1 MGRAI
6 RHAYA
11 HTPRGALRYAEA
23 GERPPLLLLHS
34 TPRSHRQFRH
44 LMPLLAPRFRAI
56 AVDAPGYGQSHA
68 LPAPTSIEWMAEALV
83 LLLDALGVERAH
95 LFGLHTGNKLAAA
108 MAAHWPARIERL
120 VFVGQTHS
128 IIADGPERNRAIRAF
143 SDRYVPRYGPSADG
157 AHHVRAWAA
166 AHAVAQSLWW
176 PQSLQT
182 GSPVDAED
190 VAAAEARV
198 IDHLLGWRS
207 VVPTYEAILAF
218 DLADALRRVE
228 APTLV
233 LELLTEQEA
242 HLGAQAGR
250 ICAMMRR
257 ATPAAIQGADGGV
270 VEARPGLVMD
280 AILPFLAV

>member
-182 GSPVDAED
+182 GSPSMQ
-190 VAAAEARV
+190 RT
-198 IDHLLGWRS
+198 L
-207 VVPTYEAILAF
+207 P
-218 DLADALRRVE
+218 RR
-228 APTLV
+228 
-233 LELLTEQEA
+233 
-242 HLGAQAGR
+242 
-250 ICAMMRR
+250 RR
-257 ATPAAIQGADGGV
+257 G
-270 VEARPGLVMD
+270 
-280 AILPFLAV
+280 